1 MSTQQSTGLLLQ
13 GVTAGYRNRRVIEG
27 FDLPALPPGTLLGL
41 LGQNAAGKSTL
52 LRGIAGLGRA
62 SGTIALDGVSLPALS
77 AARRAALVGY
87 LPQSLPSPSPLV
99 AYEAVLSAC
108 RAVRGDL
115 SHAQAEA
122 AIARAFQNLG
132 ITHLALRRMS
142 ELSGGQRQMVGLAQV
157 MVREQAAAAG
167 RAHQRAGPALAA
179 FRGAGGAGCGAGE
192 RRHRHRRHP
201 RHQPGHPRLRP
212 GGGAGQGPT
221 AGRRPTGRGGDAG
234 SAGGILRRRQ
244 PGGSLLPGRAR
255 GAGGPGAVGGL
266 GRPEAPAR
274 DADASLR

>member
-1 MSTQQSTGLLLQ
+1 MSNAQNSGLLLQ

-62 SGTIALDGVSLPALS
+62 SGTITLDGVSLPALS

-87 LPQSLPSPSPLV
+87 LPQSLPPPSPLV

-157 MVREQAAAAG
+157 MVREPRLLLLDEPTSALDLRWQLSVVQAVRDAVRASGAIGIVAIHDINLAIRACDQVAVLANGRLLAAG
-167 RAHQRAGPALAA
+167 PPAQVVTPEVLAESFGVASRVESCSQGVPVVLVDRAL
-179 FRGAGGAGCGAGE
+179 
-192 RRHRHRRHP
+192 
-201 RHQPGHPRLRP
+201 
-212 GGGAGQGPT
+212 
-221 AGRRPTGRGGDAG
+221 
-234 SAGGILRRRQ
+234 SA
-244 PGGSLLPGRAR
+244 
-255 GAGGPGAVGGL
+255 V
-266 GRPEAPAR
+266 
-274 DADASLR
+274 